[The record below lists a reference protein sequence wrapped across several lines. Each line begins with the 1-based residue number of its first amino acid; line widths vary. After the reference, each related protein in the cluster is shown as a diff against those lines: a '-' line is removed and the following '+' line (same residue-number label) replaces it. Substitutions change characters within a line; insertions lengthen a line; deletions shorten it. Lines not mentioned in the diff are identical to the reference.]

1 MKWLIKRGLRLGW
14 YRGVLDGS
22 RPWIVVGGVSV
33 LARLATR
40 ALKRKDEVIW
50 SGEVEAGQVV
60 TVQNESAD
68 GERRHV
74 VTIQDESA
82 S

>member
-1 MKWLIKRGLRLGW
+1 VKWLIKRGLRLGW

-22 RPWIVVGGVSV
+22 RPWIVVAGASV

-40 ALKRKDEVIW
+40 ALKREDEVIW
-50 SGEVEAGQVV
+50 SGQVEPGQVV
-60 TVQNESAD
+60 TVENESGD
-68 GERRHV
+68 GEHRHV
-74 VTIQDESA
+74 VTIQDESP